1 MNAVAQR
8 TPDLPLVIIAGTYQQ
23 ALRWVDREG
32 SERFF
37 IAMDGAS
44 IVSLRNVRVVWIGTF
59 WKRSDFL
66 TISEDVDAMVAAGMC
81 VVDRNEIVNKGRQTR
96 KKTDT

>member
-59 WKRSDFL
+59 WERDDFL

-81 VVDRNEIVNKGRQTR
+81 VVDRNEIVNKGRQAR
-96 KKTDT
+96 KKTEP